1 MLTTEKKNIPLNE
14 NSYYIIK
21 KGDWSSTIDILLSN
35 YLNFNILNL
44 FMIIKSYFNEQH
56 FYVEDIYLIISKED
70 NFSIIFKKIDYDVIK
85 SCTYDEF
92 LIFFEKI
99 IYSEKEYLKNYKY
112 LGFKI
117 IFNKTCPIFKDNK
130 IYPKYP
136 WNEDIID
143 YYTSKSKQKIQNTNF
158 LLDREEVLNLK
169 KKLKDLENENRK
181 LLNIIEFLRKK

>member
-70 NFSIIFKKIDYDVIK
+70 NFSIIF
-85 SCTYDEF
+85 
-92 LIFFEKI
+92 
-99 IYSEKEYLKNYKY
+99 
-112 LGFKI
+112 
-117 IFNKTCPIFKDNK
+117 
-130 IYPKYP
+130 
-136 WNEDIID
+136 
-143 YYTSKSKQKIQNTNF
+143 
-158 LLDREEVLNLK
+158 
-169 KKLKDLENENRK
+169 
-181 LLNIIEFLRKK
+181 